1 MVNQETLQR
10 EALAKL
16 EEYVNQPSC
25 TWDKADADAMS
36 LLVAR
41 DFAALGMQVTRHED
55 SRFGATVEA
64 TAGDGPNRILL
75 NGHMDTVFPHREW
88 WPFRVEGSVAY
99 GPGVMDMK
107 GGVVVLYYA
116 VREVLRRGL
125 PAGAQLTVLIN
136 PDEEIGSDS
145 SHALLESRAKDAFAA
160 LFFEPMSPRLEMTR
174 QRKGVLAFEVKC
186 TGQRGHAGSAYLTH
200 ASAIQQL
207 CRVVEALYALRD
219 DSRDVSI
226 NIGVITG
233 GTAENIIADEA
244 SARGEVRFYDPHI
257 RDEME
262 KKLLEI
268 GARPGIPGTATV
280 ITIGETGPA
289 FKADE
294 KCARLFDVAYGIA
307 AAQGREIKA
316 VSCAGAGDIG
326 FVGLTGIAALD
337 GLGIVGTGAHTRDEQ
352 ADIASL
358 VPNIELAAELIMQLL
373 EHPDAVK

>member
-1 MVNQETLQR
+1 MDKVLLQK

-25 TWDKADADAMS
+25 TWNKADAMS
-36 LLVAR
+36 LPVAC
-41 DFAALGMQVTRHED
+41 DFAGLGMQVTRHED
-55 SRFGATVEA
+55 EKFGATVEA
-64 TAGDGPNRILL
+64 VAGSGKNRLVL

-88 WPFRVEGSVAY
+88 WPFRVEENTAY

-116 VREVLRRGL
+116 VREVLKRGL
-125 PAGAQLTVLIN
+125 PADTQLTVLIN

-160 LFFEPMSPRLEMTR
+160 LFFEPMSPRLEMTK

-186 TGQRGHAGSAYLTH
+186 TGQRGHAGSAYLTN

-207 CRVVEALYALRD
+207 CRVIETLYALRD
-219 DSRDVSI
+219 DSRDLSV
-226 NIGVITG
+226 NIGVIAG
-233 GTAENIIADEA
+233 STAENIIAGEA

-268 GARPGIPGTATV
+268 GAQPGIPGTTTSV
-280 ITIGETGPA
+280 TIGETGPA

-294 KCARLFDVAYGIA
+294 KCERLFAIA
-307 AAQGREIKA
+307 HAITQKLCKERSGQ
-316 VSCAGAGDIG
+316 VWTAG
-326 FVGLTGIAALD
+326 
-337 GLGIVGTGAHTRDEQ
+337 H
-352 ADIASL
+352 AD
-358 VPNIELAAELIMQLL
+358 QL
-373 EHPDAVK
+373 